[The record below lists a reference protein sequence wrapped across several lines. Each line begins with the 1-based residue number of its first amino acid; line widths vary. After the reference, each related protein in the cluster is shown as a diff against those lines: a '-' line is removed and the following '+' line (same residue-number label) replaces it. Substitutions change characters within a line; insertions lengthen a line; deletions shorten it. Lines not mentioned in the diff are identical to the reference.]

1 MRKNFEKSGLTHK
14 QEEDCFFEKKKRK
27 SVYACLLF
35 HSLSLS
41 LSLILFVQEVLF
53 VFVFL

>member
-1 MRKNFEKSGLTHK
+1 MRKILNLTHK
-14 QEEDCFFEKKKRK
+14 QEEEKR
-27 SVYACLLF
+27 VYACLLF